1 MRIKIS
7 FAGSFQC
14 RLATDPD
21 DTATS
26 PTVPCTNCKL
36 GDLGRG
42 WTFAW
47 DEFPLDRKIRLSY
60 PMQLRNALVDPWE
73 DTRVAKVE
81 TASYEQSPWTEVV
94 GDHLLGMTV
103 SFGDAKF
110 DAKKGGGTGYEV
122 LIDFGFSIG
131 GTKFTAQQAK
141 LTRMT
146 GIYGRPD
153 WRNEY
158 LAIKPMRLGLNLKDP
173 GTALPGTALA
183 TMNPD
188 RRKYLTQNPDTDPPY
203 LPIKIGVDYSS
214 YFGMESNMP
223 KIPLTNVAI
232 TGITGGIL
240 AVARQPAMFDWTL
253 SLKFGRFDGDT
264 LTGRI
269 WGELE
274 GSKNHT
280 DS

>member
-1 MRIKIS
+1 MRIKIG

-21 DTATS
+21 DTGSS
-26 PTVPCTNCKL
+26 PTVPCTNCGL
-36 GDLGRG
+36 GARGRG
-42 WTFAW
+42 WTFAY
-47 DEFPLDRKIRLSY
+47 DEVALNRVIRLSN
-60 PMQLRNALVDPWE
+60 PVQLRSALVDPWE
-73 DTRVAKVE
+73 DTRVTKVE
-81 TASYEQSPWTEVV
+81 TALYEQSPLTPVD

-110 DAKKGGGTGYEV
+110 DAKKGGGTSYEV
-122 LIDFGFSIG
+122 LVDFAFSIG

-146 GIYGRPD
+146 GVINRPD
-153 WRNEY
+153 WKNEY
-158 LAIKPMRLGLNLKDP
+158 LAIKPMRLGLNMK
-173 GTALPGTALA
+173 GTSPVLA
-183 TMNPD
+183 TMHPE
-188 RRKYLTQNPDTDPPY
+188 RRNYLTQRPDKDPPY
-203 LPIKIGVDYSS
+203 LPIKIDPGYSS
-214 YFGMESNMP
+214 YFGMEGNMP

-240 AVARQPAMFDWTL
+240 AVTRQPATFDWTL

-274 GSKNHT
+274 GSKN
-280 DS
+280 